1 MPRGHHDVGGLPGAG
16 PIDQSQHELS
26 DWEILADAINQ
37 ALGAKGVKRTDEM
50 RRAREEMDSAAYRD
64 MSYYE
69 RWIASIEAILIEKKI
84 LEKQQIDR
92 KLAEFDTKWGRPRT
106 SRPASSKRVIG
117 SKSNSRTGLGTCA
130 RPGIFA
136 AKPVGSNAFTV
147 IFSIRS
153 RSRLVATACLKG
165 RFTWSLFVTPTYSE
179 NRRTLATKFWWTF
192 TIIC

>member
-1 MPRGHHDVGGLPGAG
+1 MSRGHHDVGGLPGAG

-84 LEKQQIDR
+84 LDKQQIDR
-92 KLAEFDTKWGRPRT
+92 KLAEFDTKWGRP
-106 SRPASSKRVIG
+106 
-117 SKSNSRTGLGTCA
+117 
-130 RPGIFA
+130 
-136 AKPVGSNAFTV
+136 
-147 IFSIRS
+147 
-153 RSRLVATACLKG
+153 
-165 RFTWSLFVTPTYSE
+165 
-179 NRRTLATKFWWTF
+179 
-192 TIIC
+192 

>member
-84 LEKQQIDR
+84 LEKQEIDR
-92 KLAEFDTKWGRPRT
+92 KLAEFDTKWGRP
-106 SRPASSKRVIG
+106 
-117 SKSNSRTGLGTCA
+117 
-130 RPGIFA
+130 
-136 AKPVGSNAFTV
+136 
-147 IFSIRS
+147 
-153 RSRLVATACLKG
+153 
-165 RFTWSLFVTPTYSE
+165 
-179 NRRTLATKFWWTF
+179 
-192 TIIC
+192 